1 MAGSSACSRPIRV
14 SIKFKRN
21 LRLALE
27 VPLEPQ
33 ISKLELS
40 EDEEPDSELALL
52 QAGLMHSLACV

>member
-14 SIKFKRN
+14 SIKRN

-40 EDEEPDSELALL
+40 EDEEPDSELELL
-52 QAGLMHSLACV
+52 QAGPMHSLACV